1 MATEIILPYSNFSA
15 QTQRN
20 MNKAVVVE
28 LGNNP
33 STEFIDMKKSP
44 MSADA
49 VMDNEVNA
57 DTVTDAVLPSLE
69 LSTLKD
75 TTKAGDVTQL
85 ADSKMPGILEKNK
98 TLLMLAGAGAL
109 AWFLF
114 KK

>member
-1 MATEIILPYSNFSA
+1 MPQEIILPYSNFSTE
-15 QTQRN
+15 TQRN

-57 DTVTDAVLPSLE
+57 DTVTAASIPSLE
-69 LSTLKD
+69 ISTLKN
-75 TTKAGDVTQL
+75 L
-85 ADSKMPGILEKNK
+85 AFGFKFSSLPVDRLSKMI
-98 TLLMLAGAGAL
+98 TS
-109 AWFLF
+109 
-114 KK
+114 